1 MAATN
6 GRGGP
11 TLALVSQQK
20 DIAFYLHEAE
30 RQQGPVLVLGAGM
43 GRIAWELALRGRVTF
58 AVEPSGVMLSTAE
71 DRRKHESAQVSELLK
86 LLPEDPRS
94 LRMKERFALV
104 LAPQNAI
111 ALSATLDDV
120 DAMLA
125 TVRHHL
131 APGGSFVFDAL
142 NPNHEDPRARSA
154 EPAEGWQPQEGIEP
168 PRPVFAPH
176 LRERTRGPAGTSEG
190 IRRLR
195 LRHFTV
201 AEIDQ
206 ALEEAAF
213 VATERFGTFDRRAF
227 EPSDP
232 VQIVVAHRTG

>member
-1 MAATN
+1 MSGAN
-6 GRGGP
+6 GRGGR

-20 DIAFYLHEAE
+20 DIAFYLREAE
-30 RQQGPVLVLGAGM
+30 QRAGPVLVLGAGM
-43 GRIAWELALRGRVTF
+43 GRIAWELALHGKRTV
-58 AVEPSGVMLSTAE
+58 AVEPSEVMLAAAKE
-71 DRRKHESAQVSELLK
+71 RRRTEPFQASDQLK

-94 LRMKERFALV
+94 LRLPERFPLV
-104 LAPQNAI
+104 IAPQNAI

-131 APGGSFVFDAL
+131 EPGGAFVFDAL
-142 NPNHEDPRARSA
+142 NPHPDGAGGS
-154 EPAEGWQPQEGIEP
+154 EPEEGWSPLEGIEP

-176 LRERTRGPAGTSEG
+176 LRERIRGPNGTSEG

-201 AEIDQ
+201 AELNQ
-206 ALEEAAF
+206 ALEEADF
-213 VATERFGTFDRRAF
+213 VATERFGDFDRHPF
-227 EPSDP
+227 EPTAP
-232 VQIVVAHRTG
+232 LQIVIAHRA